1 MKIVY
6 SFNKKG
12 YEARY
17 WETEIRAASD
27 ERFIFIPFNHDLDMD
42 WRKYARAQLLDNLY
56 YARDPALMELYRG
69 FEHAL
74 SEHRADAVIVD
85 NFAPY
90 HPDFLR
96 TINVYKVL
104 RTSDGPVSAYD
115 RDFAYLHAYDHI
127 LYHSPAYSR
136 DMGMAEKLR
145 YCGAKNI
152 DFWPLALFDA
162 CFDNTKT
169 PETLFGHE
177 RDIDIIFIGT
187 QHLDKLPLLATV
199 KRAFGRR
206 FKLFGIASFKKNV
219 YFNLRHNAR
228 AWVRTAPFEKYVPL
242 YQRAKI
248 GINVHNRGKYTVGSY
263 RLFELPGNGVMQI
276 SDGGEYLSDFFE
288 VGSEIVGYEAAD
300 ELIDKLHYYLL
311 HDEERQAIALRGY
324 QRVMRSHRLA
334 QRMREAA
341 EMIDSAMGRT
351 GCNYDSTRVHRRIN
365 GFGHIGLIIDT
376 DAR

>member
-1 MKIVY
+1 MNIVY

-17 WETEIRAASD
+17 WESEIRAASNA
-27 ERFIFIPFNHDLDMD
+27 RFTFIPFNHDPYLDTT
-42 WRKYARAQLLDNLY
+42 KYARAQLLDNLY
-56 YARDPALMELYRG
+56 CQRHGALMALYED
-69 FEHAL
+69 FESVL
-74 SEHRADAVIVD
+74 RESRADAVIVD
-85 NFAPY
+85 NCPPY
-90 HPDFLR
+90 HPDYLR
-96 TINVYKVL
+96 RIDVYKVL
-104 RTSDGPVSAYD
+104 RVADGPISAYD

-145 YCGAKNI
+145 YCGARNI

-162 CFDNTKT
+162 CLDTTKSM
-169 PETLFGHE
+169 ETLFAHE

-187 QHLDKLPLLATV
+187 QHLNKLPLLAEV
-199 KRAFGRR
+199 KRAFGRQ
-206 FKLFGIASFKKNV
+206 FKLYGLTSVKKNV
-219 YFNLRHNAR
+219 YFNLRYKAG
-228 AWVRTAPFEKYVPL
+228 AWVRSVPFEKYVHL

-248 GINVHNRGKYTVGSY
+248 GINIHNRGKYTVGSY

-288 VGSEIVGYEAAD
+288 ADTEIVGYETAD
-300 ELIDKLHYYLL
+300 ELIDKLHYYLV
-311 HDEERQAIALRGY
+311 HDEERQTIALRGY

-341 EMIDSAMGRT
+341 EIIDAAMGRT
-351 GCNYDSTRVHRRIN
+351 GRGEGDCA
-365 GFGHIGLIIDT
+365 GE
-376 DAR
+376 A